1 VPLKKI
7 EVRVKLLKEI
17 EKAIQEA
24 KKAGITNPIKLVKKT
39 LDSKKTYEVWKQRK
53 TK

>member
-17 EKAIQEA
+17 AKAVQEA

-39 LDSKKTYEVWKQRK
+39 LDSKKKYEIWKQRK
-53 TK
+53 SR